1 VLVLKMVANRYF
13 VRDSFAQLPSDT
25 SLLISSSSF
34 SSASSSSWLVLL
46 ATSSLRGGADDDTP
60 LLRLMDE
67 AAADDPASDAIFTS
81 TRNSTTATIISS
93 LLLSGGGGNGDE
105 ESSGWATMMT
115 PRAKSVLC
123 MSLAMACHYW
133 GYSLARPITISLFTS
148 DTTGFPKSRAAFP
161 LAMTFI
167 SPVSLVLLLWYGT
180 ILDQYGAKMALV
192 YSTLVCAII
201 IQCCALLI
209 HYGGLYNNS
218 YPWLRLSPLLVRAVT
233 GFLFVFRESYVQL
246 LTSQYWSFLAS
257 AMSPSQSAQWFGP
270 IAGLTSLTSTFA
282 GLIVAKLVRSVG
294 LTGALMGTSVMLLL
308 SLWPVSMAYGI
319 ARKHGFEPKPRVQQ
333 KKKRVEAVWSSL
345 LRSPQRKKPQK
356 IMVKES
362 HGPWS
367 LWIKAQRLF
376 QRVPVLSAL
385 FYEILASQGLTTL
398 LNLCFVSC
406 LGMAIPND
414 DDRAGYVGQYYSL
427 INVIT
432 MVLQFAVLPPLMTTI
447 LEPKLLWRILPLL
460 PFLCTTY
467 QVYFQNTDHPSLYIV
482 SASLLIMKVSE
493 YSARRLLDEMIYV
506 PLDYESR
513 YLGKEVLGVFG
524 YRLGKSLMSL
534 AISVYGALD
543 PSFGLRKQGI
553 LSHIVCLVWVKT
565 AWRLSTMVPTRAEAE
580 QAHQLNQ

>member
-1 VLVLKMVANRYF
+1 
-13 VRDSFAQLPSDT
+13 
-25 SLLISSSSF
+25 
-34 SSASSSSWLVLL
+34 
-46 ATSSLRGGADDDTP
+46 
-60 LLRLMDE
+60 MDE
-67 AAADDPASDAIFTS
+67 SADPASDAIFTS
-81 TRNSTTATIISS
+81 TRNSTTTATILSS
-93 LLLSGGGGNGDE
+93 LLLSGGGDGGDE
-105 ESSGWATMMT
+105 ESSWATIMT

-167 SPVSLVLLLWYGT
+167 SPVSLALLLWYGT

-192 YSTLVCAII
+192 YSTLACAMI

-209 HYGGLYNNS
+209 HYGGLYN

-282 GLIVAKLVRSVG
+282 GLVVAKLVRSVG

-319 ARKHGFEPKPRVQQ
+319 AREHGFEPKPRPP
-333 KKKRVEAVWSSL
+333 KNKRVPAVWSL
-345 LRSPQRKKPQK
+345 LRSQPKPQK
-356 IMVKES
+356 IMVKESSS

-414 DDRAGYVGQYYSL
+414 DDRAGYVGRYYSL

-447 LEPKLLWRILPLL
+447 LEPKVLWRILPLL

-467 QVYFQNTDHPSLYIV
+467 QVYVQNTDHPSLYIV
-482 SASLLIMKVSE
+482 SASLLVMKVSE

-534 AISVYGALD
+534 AISVYGAFD
-543 PSFGLRKQGI
+543 PTFGLRKQGI

-565 AWRLSTMVPTRAEAE
+565 AWRLSTLVPTRAEAE